1 MTKSITFRHNLKS
14 TTWQHHLLLSSFI
27 VTVMLGLAS
36 CKINSVSQP
45 STARPN
51 DTVAV
56 ELNLTV
62 SNPDA
67 SNPTRGILGMLV
79 PDDWQ
84 LLSGNYSSPH
94 GSGRL
99 VESSAWTDS
108 VNVHYPPA
116 NSGDNLKWIVC
127 LSDTGYTAS
136 AAFDV
141 IVDLS
146 FKVGEREGLFN
157 TGYLFTKAATGML
170 GTSSTAISYPHQIGI
185 PDSTSFPEFNPWKF
199 AVTADYDWETLFDR
213 TSGWTGS
220 DGTYSIPLS
229 GKEVYTESEPES
241 TLFLW
246 GDTFLGNIN
255 DQDLRINNIL
265 INNTVALLE
274 SRFPDAS
281 KVKFEWDSNYGSIFI
296 PNTPN
301 SAPGDWYWPM
311 DGMAIGDSVHTFFIR
326 MHPTGTGQWDWG
338 INGVILISFVPNS
351 TKIVPSYTQ
360 REVPLIYNESSTVQ
374 SVFGGAILPMTETS
388 GNQNPDG
395 YIYVYGIRSY
405 SSSKELLVAR
415 VPEDDFTDFSKYT
428 FYNGSDWVADISQ
441 SAPLTERVSQEFSIS
456 QLPNGQFI
464 LVFQLD
470 TMSESVAIR
479 IGNTPVGPF
488 SLYRT
493 IYTCPEVAEY
503 SAYSAVTYCAK
514 AHPHL
519 SKPGE
524 LLISYNVNTIGNGAF
539 DIGDIYHPRFI
550 NIKFGEDE
558 IVATHNEKPSLAESF
573 HLKQNYPNPFNA
585 TTCIA
590 YRLVQPAEVILKIYD
605 LNGRTVRNLVQNRV
619 GAGTHQVIWNG
630 ADDGGRSLPSG
641 VYFAQIQ
648 IRTTNQ
654 KVINE
659 TRKMML
665 LK

>member
-1 MTKSITFRHNLKS
+1 MTDNNKYSNTVRWASGQRRSLII
-14 TTWQHHLLLSSFI
+14 FI
-27 VTVMLGLAS
+27 IPFLLGLNN

-45 STARPN
+45 STARPD
-51 DTVAV
+51 DTIAV
-56 ELNLTV
+56 ELSLTV

-67 SNPTRGILGMLV
+67 SNPLKGILGMLV

-84 LLSGNYSSPH
+84 LLSGNYSSNN

-99 VESSAWTDS
+99 IESSAWTDS
-108 VNVHYPPA
+108 VNIYYPPA

-127 LSDTGYTAS
+127 LSDSGYKAS

-141 IVDLS
+141 VVNLLL
-146 FKVGEREGLFN
+146 KVGEREGLYN
-157 TGYLFTKAATGML
+157 LGYLFTKAASGML

-185 PDSTSFPEFNPWKF
+185 PDSSCYPEFNPWKF
-199 AVTADYDWETLFDR
+199 AVTPSYDWETLFDR

-229 GKEVYTESEPES
+229 GKEVYSESEPES
-241 TLFLW
+241 TLFLF

-255 DQDLRINNIL
+255 EQGLRVNNIL
-265 INNTVALLE
+265 INNTLARLD
-274 SRFPDAS
+274 SRFPDES
-281 KVKFEWDSNYGSIFI
+281 EIKFEWDNTYGSIFI

-301 SAPGDWYWPM
+301 SASGDWYWPV

-338 INGVILISFVPNS
+338 INGVILVSFAPNS

-360 REVPLIYNESSTVQ
+360 REVPLIYDESSTVQ

-405 SSSKELLVAR
+405 SGSKELLVAR
-415 VPEDDFTDFSKYT
+415 VPEADFTDFSKYT
-428 FYNGSDWVADISQ
+428 FYNGSEWVSDISQ
-441 SAPLTERVSQEFSIS
+441 SAPLTDRVSQEFSIS

-479 IGNTPVGPF
+479 ISDTPVGPF
-488 SLYRT
+488 SLYKT

-519 SKPGE
+519 SKPNE
-524 LLISYNVNTIGNGAF
+524 LLICYNVNTIGDGAF

-550 NIKFGEDE
+550 SIKFGEE
-558 IVATHNEKPSLAESF
+558 EVAITQENLNTLTKSF
-573 HLKQNYPNPFNA
+573 HLFQNYPNPFNA
-585 TTCIA
+585 STRIT
-590 YRLVQPAEVILKIYD
+590 YRLDQSAAIELNIYD
-605 LNGRTVRNLVQNRV
+605 LTGRTVRNLLQNRAE
-619 GAGTHQVIWNG
+619 AGNYQVLWNG
-630 ADDGGRSLPSG
+630 TDNCGYSVPSG
-641 VYFAQIQ
+641 IYFINIQ
-648 IRTTNQ
+648 IRTNNRE
-654 KVINE
+654 VISE